1 MCLRALWSKLG
12 DAGGQQGEES
22 RSVLRDAL
30 RSSNEEVQCNQA
42 AVALTPVQSVLFLS
56 GVGFTSICDLR
67 LYVIQIQ
74 CCPIQVKVTAFGM
87 LCERRRT
94 TDAPAVAD
102 LSAIISFL
110 PDNMSSQSPL
120 FRQQIQAC
128 LKQVSCV
135 CMSTLQANVYVCT
148 VCNCMHV
155 LCMYLYSMYVFVCDV
170 CVHMYVCVYVCMY
183 AVRLFVHFCDIVF
196 LCVLVCVCRCV
207 GV

>member
-1 MCLRALWSKLG
+1 M
-12 DAGGQQGEES
+12 
-22 RSVLRDAL
+22 
-30 RSSNEEVQCNQA
+30 
-42 AVALTPVQSVLFLS
+42 
-56 GVGFTSICDLR
+56 
-67 LYVIQIQ
+67 IQIQ

-155 LCMYLYSMYVFVCDV
+155 LCMYLCST
-170 CVHMYVCVYVCMY
+170 YVCICVMCVYICMYVCMY
-183 AVRLFVHFCDIVF
+183 VCTQCACLFTFVI
-196 LCVLVCVCRCV
+196 LCVCR
-207 GV
+207 

>member
-1 MCLRALWSKLG
+1 M
-12 DAGGQQGEES
+12 
-22 RSVLRDAL
+22 
-30 RSSNEEVQCNQA
+30 
-42 AVALTPVQSVLFLS
+42 
-56 GVGFTSICDLR
+56 
-67 LYVIQIQ
+67 
-74 CCPIQVKVTAFGM
+74 TAFGM

-155 LCMYLYSMYVFVCDV
+155 LCMYLRSMYVFVCDV
-170 CVHMYVCVYVCMY
+170 CVHMYVCLYVCTH
-183 AVRLFVHFCDIVF
+183 VRLFVHFCDIVF
-196 LCVLVCVCRCV
+196 LCV
-207 GV
+207 